1 MNLVEEILTKVL
13 KRTDASKSINRN
25 NAEYGLLFEAI
36 NVIIHYDQKLGGK
49 LMEDVS
55 KILAVFISSSQAN
68 IRYLGL
74 ESMCRLAFRHDL
86 SKHESKIL
94 ANLEDADISIRR
106 RSLDL
111 LYLICKNQ
119 NASGIVAQLLGYL
132 QNRNDPLIK
141 DDLVLKIA
149 ILAEKFAENLRWY
162 VDVVIQL
169 MKNAEV

>member
-1 MNLVEEILTKVL
+1 
-13 KRTDASKSINRN
+13 
-25 NAEYGLLFEAI
+25 
-36 NVIIHYDQKLGGK
+36 
-49 LMEDVS
+49 
-55 KILAVFISSSQAN
+55 
-68 IRYLGL
+68 
-74 ESMCRLAFRHDL
+74 MCRLAFRYDL

-111 LYLICKNQ
+111 LYLICKNS